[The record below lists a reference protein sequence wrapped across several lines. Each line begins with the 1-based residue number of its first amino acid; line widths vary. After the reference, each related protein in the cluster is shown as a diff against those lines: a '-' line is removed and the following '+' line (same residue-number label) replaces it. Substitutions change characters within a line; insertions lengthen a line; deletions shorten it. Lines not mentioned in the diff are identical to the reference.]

1 MSDPKRLILCIDDD
15 PDVLSVLQIV
25 LEAEG
30 YRFAGAGTA
39 EEGLRLCKAVGP
51 DLIIVD
57 LMMEEIDA
65 GTSFV
70 KDVKLLG
77 VAAPVFLMSSVGD
90 NLSATIDYTALGF
103 AGVFQKPV
111 AKQQLLAVIKSKLA

>member
-15 PDVLSVLQIV
+15 PDVLAVLQIV

-30 YRFAGAGTA
+30 YRFAGAATA
-39 EEGLRLCKAVGP
+39 EEGLRVCKALGP

-65 GTSFV
+65 GTGFV

-77 VAAPVFLMSSVGD
+77 VSAPVFLMSSVGD
-90 NLSATIDYTALGF
+90 NLSTTIDYAALGF
-103 AGVFQKPV
+103 AGVFQKPL
-111 AKQQLLAVIKSKLA
+111 AKQQLLAVIKSRLG